1 MTSPSDAQPPA
12 APAENGGGANGDGL
26 AGRYY
31 GRSIPYLPLEGY
43 PGKLIAIEGT
53 DGVGRSTQIQLLREW
68 LEVKGYGVVETG
80 WTRSPLMQPT
90 IELAK
95 SSNTLN
101 KLTFVLLYATDFA
114 DRLEKEIIPALKAG
128 FVVLSDRYIF
138 TALAR
143 AGVRGVDRQWL
154 RNLYGF
160 AIAPHMVFYLNVDV
174 KTLIGRVLASRGMDF
189 WESGMDLKSGDDI
202 YDSFRAY
209 QQKLL
214 REYSS
219 MADEFHFRVVDA
231 RRPIDRIQ
239 DELRKNV
246 AAFLE
251 SSERPAEPALTR

>member
-1 MTSPSDAQPPA
+1 MTSSSE
-12 APAENGGGANGDGL
+12 APHEGANGNGH

-31 GRSIPYLPLEGY
+31 GQGIPYIPLDAY
-43 PGKLIAIEGT
+43 PGKLIAVEGT

-80 WTRSPLMQPT
+80 WTRSELMQPT

-160 AIAPHMVFYLNVDV
+160 AIAPHMVFYLNIDV
-174 KTLIGRVLASRGMDF
+174 KTLIGRVLESRGMDY
-189 WESGMDLKSGDDI
+189 WESGMDIVRASNL
-202 YDSFRAY
+202 YDGFISY
-209 QQKLL
+209 QSQIIQQLDQ
-214 REYSS
+214 
-219 MADEFHFRVVDA
+219 MADQFGFVTVDA
-231 RRPIDRIQ
+231 NRPVQTVHEDLRNRI
-239 DELRKNV
+239 R
-246 AAFLE
+246 
-251 SSERPAEPALTR
+251 ALFS